1 MKKFLVT
8 TILAVSAFSMV
19 ADAFAR
25 PLGGKRSVGR
35 QSQAVR
41 QMPAP
46 APAPTPNLQRQTPN
60 QAAPAAA
67 AGATGAAA
75 AAATKRPSM
84 WKGILGGALLGLGL
98 GALLSHLGIGG
109 ALASAISTILMI
121 ALLGLAIMFIVRM
134 FRRKDTVA
142 NPSAASAGAGFGGFK
157 PQPAGAVATP
167 EIGSGLR
174 QQPTAYQGNTGGVAL
189 DKNAGFGNSGFGN
202 NASAPAHQQWGVPSD
217 FDSESFLR
225 HAKSSFIRMQAA
237 WDRGDTN
244 DLREFTSPEVFA
256 ELKMQIQERNGEAD
270 FTDVVSIDA
279 QLLGIEKTAT
289 DYLASV
295 QFNGMIRNAPN
306 APAEPYVE
314 VWNMSKPLAGS
325 GGWVLAGIQQV
336 A

>member
-142 NPSAASAGAGFGGFK
+142 NPSAATAGAGAGFGGFK
-157 PQPAGAVATP
+157 SQPAGAVATP

-174 QQPTAYQGNTGGVAL
+174 QQPAAYQGNTGGVAL
-189 DKNAGFGNSGFGN
+189 DKNAGFGN

>member
-8 TILAVSAFSMV
+8 TILAVTAFSMV

-46 APAPTPNLQRQTPN
+46 APAPAPNMQRQNPN

-75 AAATKRPSM
+75 AAATKRPGM

-142 NPSAASAGAGFGGFK
+142 NPSAATAGAGFGGFK

-174 QQPTAYQGNTGGVAL
+174 QQPTAYQGQNGGVAL
-189 DKNAGFGNSGFGN
+189 DKGTGFGNS
-202 NASAPAHQQWGVPSD
+202 AAAPSHQQWGVPSD

-256 ELKMQIQERNGEAD
+256 ELKMQIQERNGAID

-279 QLLGIEKTAT
+279 QLLGIEKSAT

-295 QFNGMIRNAPN
+295 QFNGMIRNAPD
-306 APAEPYVE
+306 ALAEPYVE

>member
-46 APAPTPNLQRQTPN
+46 APAPAPNMQRQNPN

-98 GALLSHLGIGG
+98 GALLSHFGIGG
-109 ALASAISTILMI
+109 ALASAISAILMI
-121 ALLGLAIMFIVRM
+121 ALLALAVLFIVRM
-134 FRRKDTVA
+134 FRRKDTPA
-142 NPSAASAGAGFGGFK
+142 NASAATAGAGFGGFK

-174 QQPTAYQGNTGGVAL
+174 QQPTAYQKQNGGVAL
-189 DKNAGFGNSGFGN
+189 DKGTGFGNS
-202 NASAPAHQQWGVPSD
+202 AAAAAPAHQQWGVPSD

-225 HAKSSFIRMQAA
+225 HAKASFIRMQAA

-256 ELKMQIQERNGEAD
+256 ELKMQIQERGGVAD

-295 QFNGMIRNAPN
+295 QFNGMIRNAQN

-314 VWNMSKPLAGS
+314 VWNMS
-325 GGWVLAGIQQV
+325 
-336 A
+336 

>member
-8 TILAVSAFSMV
+8 TILAVTAFSMV

-46 APAPTPNLQRQTPN
+46 APAPTPNMQRQNPN

-142 NPSAASAGAGFGGFK
+142 NPSAATAGAGFGGFK

-174 QQPTAYQGNTGGVAL
+174 QQPTAYQGQSGGVAL
-189 DKNAGFGNSGFGN
+189 DKGTGFGNS
-202 NASAPAHQQWGVPSD
+202 AAAAAQHQQWGVPSD

-256 ELKMQIQERNGEAD
+256 ELKMQIQERNGEID

-279 QLLGIEKTAT
+279 QLLGIEKSAT